1 MWVYQ
6 PIKKYKTSKVVII
19 KNNMR
24 RKNIFNAY
32 FVPKYY

>member
-6 PIKKYKTSKVVII
+6 PIKKYKTSKAVII

-24 RKNIFNAY
+24 RKNFLNAY